1 MKQNRIFFLL
11 LFSLI
16 FLIVNINAQSII
28 KMNEIYS
35 RGVAGN
41 LDWVEIYNSSSSQVD
56 ISGYKI
62 YDGGGKSGTKTKKL
76 FPANTILPAKGYTI
90 IIVDTASFVGDL
102 SGFGLGSGGD
112 TTWLENVVGTLIDS
126 AFIPALGID
135 TAYARIPDGSTV
147 WQKTAPVT
155 KGSSNVLVK
164 MNEIYSRG
172 VAGNLDWVEIYNS
185 SSTQIDISGY
195 KIYDGGGKSGTKTK
209 KLIPASTI
217 LSAKGFT
224 VVIVDTASFVG
235 DLSGFGL
242 GSGGDT
248 TWLENTAGIL
258 IDSVIIPALGND
270 TSIARVPDGSNIL
283 VKKSPVTKGATNG
296 TGTSVQYKPLTISTY
311 NLEQNFPNPFNPTTM
326 ISYRLSGV
334 NQVTMKI
341 YDVVGREVA
350 TLINQ
355 QQAEGEYHVTFNASA
370 LSSGIY
376 FYRLNAGNYSE
387 MKKMVLIK

>member
-1 MKQNRIFFLL
+1 MKKNINLFTILLSSFLL
-11 LFSLI
+11 N
-16 FLIVNINAQSII
+16 VQAQSVI

-62 YDGGGKSGTKTKKL
+62 YDGGGKSGTKAKKL
-76 FPANTILPAKGYTI
+76 FPANTILPAKSYSI

-112 TTWLENVVGTLIDS
+112 TTWLENAAGTLIDS

-135 TAYARIPDGSTV
+135 TSFARVPDGSSVWGKTV
-147 WQKTAPVT
+147 PVT
-155 KGSSNVLVK
+155 KGTSNVLVK

-195 KIYDGGGKSGTKTK
+195 KIYDGGGKAGTKAK
-209 KLIPASTI
+209 KLIPANTL

-248 TWLENTAGIL
+248 TWLENAAGKL

-270 TSIARVPDGSNIL
+270 TSIARVPDGSNLL
-283 VKKSPVTKGATNG
+283 VKKTPVTKGATNG
-296 TGTSVQYKPLTISTY
+296 TGTLVHYTPLTASSYT
-311 NLEQNFPNPFNPTTM
+311 LEQNYPNPFNPTTM
-326 ISYRLSGV
+326 ISYRLAGV
-334 NQVTMKI
+334 NHVSLKI

-350 TLINQ
+350 VLIDQ
-355 QQAEGEYHVTFNASA
+355 QQAEGEYHVTFTASA

>member
-1 MKQNRIFFLL
+1 MKKNFTLFTILLSSFLL
-11 LFSLI
+11 N
-16 FLIVNINAQSII
+16 VQAQSVI

-62 YDGGGKSGTKTKKL
+62 YDGGGRIGTKPKKL
-76 FPANTILPAKGYTI
+76 FPVNTILPAKGYTI
-90 IIVDTASFVGDL
+90 VIVDTASFAGDL

-112 TTWLENVVGTLIDS
+112 TTWLENAAGSLIDS
-126 AFIPALGID
+126 VFIPALGID
-135 TAYARIPDGSTV
+135 TSYARVPDGSSAWRKTV
-147 WQKTAPVT
+147 PVT
-155 KGSSNVLVK
+155 KGTSNVLVK

-185 SSTQIDISGY
+185 SSAQIDISGY
-195 KIYDGGGKSGTKTK
+195 KIYDGGGKSGTKAK
-209 KLIPASTI
+209 KLIPANTI

-248 TWLENTAGIL
+248 TWLENAAGIL

-270 TSIARVPDGSNIL
+270 TSIARVPDGSNML
-283 VKKSPVTKGATNG
+283 VKKSPITKGSTNG
-296 TGTSVQYKPLTISTY
+296 TGTSVQYTPLTAATY
-311 NLEQNFPNPFNPTTM
+311 SLEQNFPNPFNPTTT

-334 NQVTMKI
+334 NQVTLKV

-350 TLINQ
+350 VLIEQ
-355 QQAEGEYHVTFNASA
+355 QQAEGEYHVTFNALA
-370 LSSGIY
+370 ISSGIY
-376 FYRLNAGNYSE
+376 FYRLNAGTYSE